1 MKGDL
6 HDPKALIR
14 EAYLIDGI
22 TEGECRTIFL
32 DWVLGLPEEQDV
44 AAAVGMMIDRH
55 GFAAPDHPMT
65 RTLRAAGKS
74 AAPPRRRGGR
84 AARLGADGSVR

>member
-22 TEGECRTIFL
+22 TEAECRTIFL
-32 DWVLGLPEEQDV
+32 DWVLGLPDGQDV
-44 AAAVGMMIDRH
+44 ALAVAMMIDRH
-55 GFAAPDHPMT
+55 GITAPDHPMT
-65 RTLRAAGKS
+65 RTLRAAVQS
-74 AAPPRRRGGR
+74 AAAPRRRGGR
-84 AARLGADGSVR
+84 AARLGADGATR